1 MMFINKIEN
10 ADSIL
15 SFSRAIRFPLVVRDK
30 HKQVDGNAVVVVVI
44 VTIVIVVVVVVVVV
58 VSNFFFCFKHR
69 INSKD

>member
-44 VTIVIVVVVVVVVV
+44 VTIVVVVVV